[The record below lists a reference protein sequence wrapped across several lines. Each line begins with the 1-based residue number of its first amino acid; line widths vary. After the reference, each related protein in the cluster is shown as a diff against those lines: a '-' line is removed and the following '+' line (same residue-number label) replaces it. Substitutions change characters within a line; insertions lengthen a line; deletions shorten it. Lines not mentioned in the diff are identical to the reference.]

1 MNIDFHVHGLLS
13 KRKDFN
19 EKFFLNEIKYA
30 KRNSIDG
37 IILCEHFNAIS
48 FKIIYNYLEEN
59 YIYEGNRYMIDGVS
73 VFPALEVNVK
83 GKGHVIIAGDRDDI
97 MDIHK
102 ILEQYMEKEN
112 LIEFDELLDIADLY
126 NCLKIGAHPCRKGHK
141 LFKHSEESLKRLDAI
156 DLNAKDIF
164 RKGEIKAKSELIEL
178 SQKLGVNIVT
188 GSDSHTPLQIGA
200 IFTTLN
206 KECITVEEIRKVIK
220 SEEYS
225 INISDLLPFKVYS
238 SKVLKRY
245 LMSTGQYNA
254 NMNFDL

>member
-19 EKFFLNEIKYA
+19 ENFFLNEIKYA
-30 KRNSIDG
+30 KENKIDG
-37 IILCEHFNAIS
+37 IILCEHFNAIC
-48 FKIIYNYLEEN
+48 FNVIYKYLEEN
-59 YIYEGNRYMIDGVS
+59 YIYEGNRYMVDGVAI
-73 VFPALEVNVK
+73 FPALEVNVK
-83 GKGHVIIAGDRDDI
+83 GKGHVIIAGARDDI

-112 LIEFDELLDIADLY
+112 LIEFEELLDMSDIY

-164 RKGEIKAKSELIEL
+164 RKGETKAKNELIEL
-178 SQKLGVNIVT
+178 SKKLSVNIVT

-200 IFTTLN
+200 IFTTFN
-206 KECITVEEIRKVIK
+206 KECSTIEEIRKAIK

-254 NMNFDL
+254 NMNFNL

>member
-19 EKFFLNEIKYA
+19 ERFFLNEIKYA
-30 KRNSIDG
+30 KRNGIDG
-37 IILCEHFNAIS
+37 IVLCEHFNAIC
-48 FKIIYNYLEEN
+48 FKKIYSYLEEN
-59 YIYEGNRYMIDGVS
+59 YIYKGNRYMVEGVS
-73 VFPALEVNVK
+73 VFPALEVNIK

-112 LIEFDELLDIADLY
+112 LIELDELLDIADLY

-206 KECITVEEIRKVIK
+206 KECITVEEIRQAIK

-225 INISDLLPFKVYS
+225 INISELLTFKVYS

-254 NMNFDL
+254 NINFDL

>member
-1 MNIDFHVHGLLS
+1 
-13 KRKDFN
+13 
-19 EKFFLNEIKYA
+19 
-30 KRNSIDG
+30 
-37 IILCEHFNAIS
+37 
-48 FKIIYNYLEEN
+48 
-59 YIYEGNRYMIDGVS
+59 
-73 VFPALEVNVK
+73 
-83 GKGHVIIAGDRDDI
+83 
-97 MDIHK
+97 
-102 ILEQYMEKEN
+102 MEKEN
-112 LIEFDELLDIADLY
+112 FIEFDELLDMADLY